1 MYHRALMFS
10 SKLASPEMQ
19 HTVHT
24 PAPLPVSVSAPAARP
39 VQSVSRRRRRASRGS
54 SPRSTWCLR
63 QPANMHCQ
71 RAANGA
77 ERSCDMY
84 MKGSPWQ
91 VLRRIC
97 SHPRECPRHSSAL
110 VAGAASPT
118 IAEGQAAWEHGR
130 AQNTAANPEP
140 WGPTDA
146 GGLVTRVVAQLG
158 GGVAAVGPV
167 RHGVDAQV
175 CRARPVEAERH
186 SVPQLHAHLPC
197 QQNRYYKTS
206 IDWKQ
211 ASGEAGQWKRNAA
224 ASPSCTHTCRKDTG
238 KGCMCLEER
247 GKSHAPHAARG
258 SESAPRHSAAG
269 TPAT

>member
-1 MYHRALMFS
+1 MFS

-77 ERSCDMY
+77 ERSCDMH

-158 GGVAAVGPV
+158 RGVAAVGPV

-186 SVPQLHAHLPC
+186 DVPQLHAHLPPQTQALVPSSFCCHAGSGSGTAPRSPAAHTHTPC
-197 QQNRYYKTS
+197 QTPNCPELLVPASFLFAFSNRP
-206 IDWKQ
+206 
-211 ASGEAGQWKRNAA
+211 ASRTRAPHPRWVATAA
-224 ASPSCTHTCRKDTG
+224 AA
-238 KGCMCLEER
+238 E
-247 GKSHAPHAARG
+247 AA
-258 SESAPRHSAAG
+258 
-269 TPAT
+269 